1 MDDLIKK
8 VTSSNAF
15 RWTISAQAP
24 CAYLSMDVVDLTNNG
39 DLKCVAIAGHSQGPN
54 VSSDLIVSLE
64 SLKEM
69 ATVLS
74 IQENQPSFKK

>member
-39 DLKCVAIAGHSQGPN
+39 DLKCVAIAGHSQGPT
-54 VSSDLIVSLE
+54 VSSDLIVIE
-64 SLKEM
+64 PLKEM
-69 ATVLS
+69 ATALS